1 MKPAGHPRSL
11 YVLFFTEMWERF
23 GYYLMLALFVFY
35 LTEHLKMS
43 TAEATSLYGTYTG
56 LVYLAPLLGGLFA
69 DRLLG
74 HRRAVLAGA
83 FLMGLGYL
91 TLAIDQRLAM
101 YAAMGLIVLG
111 NGLFKPNIS
120 AMVGGLYPAGDP
132 RRDSAFGIFYLG
144 VNIGALF
151 APLAAGYMRSNYGW
165 SYAFAT
171 AGVGMFIGMII
182 FAIAGR
188 HLGARP
194 VLVSAAAAQPEEEVA
209 PAVAKERV
217 RALLMMCGIVIF
229 FWVCFQQNGS
239 TLALWA
245 RDNTDLTLG
254 GRLSSPIDPAMFAA
268 VNSFFIIVL
277 TPALLFFFRFLR
289 TRGLEP
295 STPAK
300 LGLGML
306 LTAVSCGMM
315 VMASLVGGDKG
326 RVSALWLVSSYF
338 VVTLGELC
346 LSPIGLSMVTK
357 LAPRRAVALMLGF
370 WYLGTAIGNKMA
382 GEIGVFWDRWQHH
395 EFFTLLAV
403 GSLGAAGILAL
414 NLRRLRAAMPPDRP
428 QAPRVV
434 QASVST
440 VTAVVTVAA
449 VEQQLAELAK
459 ADSATSSDAHPV
471 LSRQRANV
479 LPS

>member
-151 APLAAGYMRSNYGW
+151 APLAAGYMRSNYG
-165 SYAFAT
+165 Y
-171 AGVGMFIGMII
+171 
-182 FAIAGR
+182 
-188 HLGARP
+188 
-194 VLVSAAAAQPEEEVA
+194 
-209 PAVAKERV
+209 
-217 RALLMMCGIVIF
+217 
-229 FWVCFQQNGS
+229 
-239 TLALWA
+239 
-245 RDNTDLTLG
+245 
-254 GRLSSPIDPAMFAA
+254 
-268 VNSFFIIVL
+268 
-277 TPALLFFFRFLR
+277 
-289 TRGLEP
+289 
-295 STPAK
+295 
-300 LGLGML
+300 
-306 LTAVSCGMM
+306 
-315 VMASLVGGDKG
+315 
-326 RVSALWLVSSYF
+326 
-338 VVTLGELC
+338 
-346 LSPIGLSMVTK
+346 
-357 LAPRRAVALMLGF
+357 
-370 WYLGTAIGNKMA
+370 
-382 GEIGVFWDRWQHH
+382 
-395 EFFTLLAV
+395 
-403 GSLGAAGILAL
+403 
-414 NLRRLRAAMPPDRP
+414 
-428 QAPRVV
+428 
-434 QASVST
+434 
-440 VTAVVTVAA
+440 
-449 VEQQLAELAK
+449 
-459 ADSATSSDAHPV
+459 
-471 LSRQRANV
+471 
-479 LPS
+479 